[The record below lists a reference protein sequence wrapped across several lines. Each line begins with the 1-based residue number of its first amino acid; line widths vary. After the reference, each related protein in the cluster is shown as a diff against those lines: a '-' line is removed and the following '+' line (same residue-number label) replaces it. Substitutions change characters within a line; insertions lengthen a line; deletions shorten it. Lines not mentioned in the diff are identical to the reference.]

1 MSHVSRLF
9 LQVPLKTPFLSHQSS
24 HRNQKKKTSFKK
36 TAQMGHG
43 VGKLVSTGAPVL
55 RGFLTREHPPTP
67 WRFRFRWEV
76 SWIRQLGL
84 HVLLQHA
91 RHVLQHL
98 PAVAPGRRVFEALLG
113 ERSILPA
120 TRHVAAGG
128 GEAVHDQGDGQK
140 PWNWWKLRW
149 RKRNMKNW
157 TN

>member
-1 MSHVSRLF
+1 
-9 LQVPLKTPFLSHQSS
+9 
-24 HRNQKKKTSFKK
+24 
-36 TAQMGHG
+36 
-43 VGKLVSTGAPVL
+43 
-55 RGFLTREHPPTP
+55 
-67 WRFRFRWEV
+67 
-76 SWIRQLGL
+76 
-84 HVLLQHA
+84 
-91 RHVLQHL
+91 
-98 PAVAPGRRVFEALLG
+98 VFEALLG

>member
-1 MSHVSRLF
+1 MSLDYFCRS
-9 LQVPLKTPFLSHQSS
+9 PLKPPFFHTEVPIEIKERTQIL
-24 HRNQKKKTSFKK
+24 KK
-36 TAQMGHG
+36 TAQVGHG
-43 VGKLVSTGAPVL
+43 VGKLVSIGAPVL

-157 TN
+157 TS